1 MEPNIAPGVANPSY
15 QGITVKTRGAMDKK
29 AKTLDPLQPYPEDL
43 GDFFENAAVGLHIVD
58 HNGVIV
64 RANKAELAMLGYPA
78 EEYVGRHI
86 SAFHVDPEVIA
97 DVLARLGRGEE
108 IIRFPARLR
117 AADGSLRHV
126 LITSNGH
133 FNDGKFTNSRCVTVD
148 VTAEKLAWASAREG
162 ELGFQNMMESL
173 PTPIYTT
180 DAQGHVTFFNEA
192 AAELAGRRPEI
203 GVDQWCITWRLYKP
217 DGTRLPHD
225 ECPMAIALKEKRAVR
240 GVEIIAERPD
250 GRRARVIPYP
260 TPLFDKNG
268 AMVGAIN
275 MLVDI
280 SARHATE
287 QELAR
292 LGAVVAASEDA
303 VIGVNLEGRI
313 THWNDGATR
322 LYKYEPHEMI
332 GQPIVSIIPP
342 ELYAQETEI
351 LDKLKQG
358 ERVKNYETERVS
370 KDGRRVSISL
380 SASSLRDE
388 KGHII
393 GMTKVGRDITERK
406 QAEQLQQL
414 LLNELNHRV
423 KNTLATVQAIA
434 HQTVRSAKSPG
445 DFAAGFTA
453 RLQALSKAHNLL
465 TQSSWQGADLLSL
478 IREQLLDERIS
489 YAGPSVVLNPQVAL
503 HLSMVLHE
511 LGTNARKYGSL
522 SVPRGNVSVKWSV
535 QATRAGDDSTLLL
548 KWQERDGP
556 SVAAPSKQGFGT
568 TLIQQSIQAHGGDIV
583 INYGSDG
590 VSCEIKLPLSQ
601 EMGPDIKKYESPA
614 IGQTPADAREKAGS
628 SIKGKRI
635 LLVDDEPL
643 LLMDLEETLTN
654 SGCVIVGPANT
665 IAQAKVLIGEA
676 EFDAALLDVN
686 LGGHKVDELAAALTQ
701 KNIPFAFV
709 TGYGREGLPPSFRH
723 APLVGKPFSQQQM
736 LDAVRQLVAHK
747 TNVVHFGRSQN

>member
-1 MEPNIAPGVANPSY
+1 M
-15 QGITVKTRGAMDKK
+15 RGAMNKK
-29 AKTLDPLQPYPEDL
+29 AKTLDPLQPNSEDL

-86 SAFHVDPEVIA
+86 SAFHMDPEIITNI
-97 DVLARLGRGEE
+97 LSRLGRGEE

-117 AADGSLRHV
+117 AADGSVRHA
-126 LITSNGH
+126 LITSNGQ
-133 FNDGKFTNSRCVTVD
+133 FNEGKFINSRCVTVD
-148 VTAEKLAWASAREG
+148 VTVEKLAQEGARDS
-162 ELGFQNMMESL
+162 ELRFQNMLESL
-173 PTPIYTT
+173 PAAIYTT
-180 DAQGHVTFFNEA
+180 DAEGHVTFFNEA
-192 AAELAGRRPEI
+192 AAELAGRRPELGI
-203 GVDQWCITWRLYKP
+203 DQWCITWRLYRP
-217 DGTRLPHD
+217 DGTSLPHD
-225 ECPMAIALKEKRAVR
+225 ECPMAVALKEKRVIR
-240 GVEIIAERPD
+240 GLEIIAERPD
-250 GRRARVIPYP
+250 GSRARVIPHP
-260 TPLFDKNG
+260 TPIFDKNG
-268 AMVGAIN
+268 DIIGAIN
-275 MLVDI
+275 MLVDVT
-280 SARHATE
+280 ARYESE

-292 LGAVVAASEDA
+292 LGAVVASSEDA
-303 VIGVNLEGRI
+303 VIGVNLEGKI

-322 LYKYEPHEMI
+322 LYKYEPREMI

-478 IREQLLDERIS
+478 IREQLLDERVS

-522 SVPRGNVSVKWSV
+522 SVPRGSVSVKWSV
-535 QATRAGDDSTLLL
+535 QATWAGDDSTLLL

-583 INYGSDG
+583 IIYGPDG
-590 VSCEIKLPLSQ
+590 VSCEMKLPLSQ
-601 EMGPDIKKYESPA
+601 EMSPKIGKYEIPA
-614 IGQTPADAREKAGS
+614 TGHTSADARENVAL

-643 LLMDLEETLTN
+643 LLMDLEDTLT
-654 SGCVIVGPANT
+654 SAGCFIVGPAST
-665 IAQAKVLIGEA
+665 IAQAKVLIDEA
-676 EFDAALLDVN
+676 EFDATLLDVN
-686 LGGHKVDELAAALTQ
+686 LGGQKVDELAASLTQ

-709 TGYGREGLPPSFRH
+709 SGYGREGLPPSFQH
-723 APLVGKPFSQQQM
+723 ALLIGKPFSQQQL